1 MGSGNKRDTL
11 RERKIL
17 SNSQKVS
24 KSSDSH
30 RLKDDLD
37 KLVVWRSPF
46 LTTYYFVLE
55 VGVLLQMLWSKMYD
69 HKKKLLS
76 SVAIFILL
84 FVLSQI
90 KGPHQATLQYLW
102 GRFSWSMYWMG
113 LGVLSSIGLGTGLH
127 TFVMYLGP
135 HIASVTLAG
144 YECGGLNFP
153 EPPYPQ
159 QIICPSQIDPR
170 WVVSVWNIMWKV
182 RLESI
187 MWGAGTALGEL
198 PPYFMA
204 RASKRSGAKE
214 NDLQE
219 LENLQS
225 MDSNSDDVNF
235 IDRMKLMVQVLIQ
248 KVGFFG
254 ILACASI
261 PNPLFDLAGI
271 MCGHF
276 EVPFWTFFGAT
287 LLGKAVIKM
296 MLQKFFVIVAFSDT
310 LMERLLDSCS
320 YVPILGPFFQTTVSQ
335 LLAKQKAKLYNPTD
349 SSSDRSIFELGFQLF
364 IISMILYF
372 IVSIINSF
380 AQTNY
385 KKSKNKRLNF
395 NSKKISK
402 D

>member
-1 MGSGNKRDTL
+1 MGEHGGDTL
-11 RERKIL
+11 QERKL
-17 SNSQKVS
+17 FADARKVS
-24 KSSDSH
+24 TPSESQNYKVEN
-30 RLKDDLD
+30 D
-37 KLVVWRSPF
+37 KLVMWRSPF
-46 LTTYYFVLE
+46 LTTYYFMQE
-55 VGVLLQMLWSKMYD
+55 VVILLQSMLLKVYE
-69 HKKKLLS
+69 HRRILS
-76 SVAIFILL
+76 SIVALCIFIYI
-84 FVLSQI
+84 LSLI
-90 KGPHQATLQYLW
+90 KGPHQVLIQYLR
-102 GRFSWSMYWMG
+102 GRINWSLYWMA

-127 TFVMYLGP
+127 TFILYLGP

-159 QIICPSQIDPR
+159 QIVCPSQIDPR

-204 RASKRSGAKE
+204 RAAKQSGSQE
-214 NDLQE
+214 DDDLRELEDLQKIK
-219 LENLQS
+219 
-225 MDSNSDDVNF
+225 DDPKALNV
-235 IDRMKLMVQVLIQ
+235 IDKIKLMIQHLIQ

-254 ILACASI
+254 ILVCASI

-296 MLQKFFVIVAFSDT
+296 MLQKLFVIIAFSDT
-310 LMERLLDSCS
+310 LIDKVLTTFS
-320 YVPILGPFFQTTVSQ
+320 YIPVLGTALQDTVSQ
-335 LLAKQKAKLYNPTD
+335 VLAMQKEKLYNPTD
-349 SSSDRSIFELGFQLF
+349 DPSGSPTTIESIYQFFVL
-364 IISMILYF
+364 SMIFYF
-372 IVSIINSF
+372 VISIVNSL

-385 KKSKNKRLNF
+385 KKSKKHLRG
-395 NSKKISK
+395 KKVAK